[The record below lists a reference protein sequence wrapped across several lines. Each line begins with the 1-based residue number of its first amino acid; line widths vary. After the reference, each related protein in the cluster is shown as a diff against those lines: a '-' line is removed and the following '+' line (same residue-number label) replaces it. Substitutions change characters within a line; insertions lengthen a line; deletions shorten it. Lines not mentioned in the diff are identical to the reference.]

1 MFFRKPPPSAV
12 LSSREKA
19 WFGFAKSLDLEAASG
34 SIGMMRM
41 LLNEPV
47 SSIQALYRT
56 EVLAAD
62 QSKLRLFFLDYEPVQ
77 ARAIKQA
84 GPLVSVCMLVV
95 AQKSFVSLKAS
106 RKPHKVMEKLGAS
119 ASGGVVVPFEESE
132 FSDKVTVYS
141 RDIEAVQKLLHGKA
155 RDILHRALYD
165 REIAPTF
172 LLGEKVLLF
181 SHLASAVEPTPL
193 PKLELLA
200 TDLLSLYA
208 AFLVKSDE

>member
-1 MFFRKPPPSAV
+1 MFFRKVPPSPV

-19 WFGFAKSLDLEAASG
+19 WLEFAKTLDLEAAEG
-34 SIGMMRM
+34 SIGLMRM

-47 SSIQALYRT
+47 SSINALYRT

-62 QSKLRLFFLDYEPVQ
+62 QSKLRMFFLDYEQ
-77 ARAIKQA
+77 AQA
-84 GPLVSVCMLVV
+84 KTSRQVPQMVSVCMLVV

-119 ASGGVVVPFEESE
+119 ASGGIVVPFEDSD
-132 FSDKVTVYS
+132 FSDKVTVYA
-141 RDIEAVQKLLHGKA
+141 RDSEAVQKLLHAKA
-155 RDILHRALYD
+155 RDILRRALYE
-165 REIAPTF
+165 REIAPIF

-208 AFLVKSDE
+208 AFLVTSGE